1 PGAPGRRRRL
11 ARRGRVR
18 PGLAARRRHDL
29 AAARGADPDRHRH
42 HGRPDPQ
49 MARHQRGV
57 TAMTQSAQ
65 RIALTL
71 TDVNK
76 HFGEAHIIRGVNLQL
91 IEGERHAIIGPNGAG
106 KSTLFHLIS
115 GYFHPTS
122 GRILLGD
129 KPIHDMEPRL
139 INRQGLAR
147 SFQITNV
154 FPGLSVFENLRLGV
168 MRRHGLDYNFWRRVS
183 RMRAV
188 NQEAEQLLERVRLTA
203 HRDTLSGELSYS
215 EQRSLEIGIALAS
228 EPKVLL
234 LDEPRAGM
242 PREETDYTTQLIKE
256 LSQGRSLMI
265 VEHDMDVVFSL
276 SDRISVL
283 VYGQIIATG
292 TPEEIRNNKL
302 VQEAYLGTE
311 VQA

>member
-1 PGAPGRRRRL
+1 MTSTTHSPIL
-11 ARRGRVR
+11 TIK
-18 PGLAARRRHDL
+18 DL
-29 AAARGADPDRHRH
+29 HK
-42 HGRPDPQ
+42 
-49 MARHQRGV
+49 
-57 TAMTQSAQ
+57 S
-65 RIALTL
+65 
-71 TDVNK
+71 
-76 HFGEAHIIRGVNLQL
+76 FGESHIMRGVNLSL
-91 IEGERHAIIGPNGAG
+91 EKGERHAIIGPNGAG

-115 GYFHPTS
+115 GLLRPSS
-122 GRILLGD
+122 GTIQLDSR
-129 KPIHDMEPRL
+129 PIQGMDPQR
-139 INRQGLAR
+139 INRLGLAR

-168 MRRHGLDYNFWRRVS
+168 MRRHKLDYNFWRPASRVT
-183 RMRAV
+183 AV
-188 NQEAEQLLERVRLTA
+188 TAEVDALLENVRLSA
-203 HRDTLSGELSYS
+203 QRDTLAGELSYS
-215 EQRSLEIGIALAS
+215 EQRSLEIGIALTS
-228 EPKVLL
+228 DPSVLL
-234 LDEPRAGM
+234 LDEPMAGM
-242 PREETDYTTQLIKE
+242 SREETDYTTGLIKE